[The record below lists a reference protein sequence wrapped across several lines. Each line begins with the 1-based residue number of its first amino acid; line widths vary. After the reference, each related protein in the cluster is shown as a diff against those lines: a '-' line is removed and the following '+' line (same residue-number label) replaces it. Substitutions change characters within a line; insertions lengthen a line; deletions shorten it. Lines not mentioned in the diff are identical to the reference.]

1 MTTDENQV
9 ESRLTPVLSDVEGNH
24 DSRPSLISVSPR
36 PATIETNFDPDQYA
50 VVRGGVKI
58 KLPRAA
64 YESPGAD
71 PGETLRCGETTGNS
85 LLSKPVKQGCHLV
98 ANTLAGRR
106 PTRALVPGTG
116 INGMTGKCRPNAGNL
131 RFTGVLFG

>member
-9 ESRLTPVLSDVEGNH
+9 KSRLTPVLSDVEGNH

-36 PATIETNFDPDQYA
+36 PPTIETNFDPDQYA

-71 PGETLRCGETTGNS
+71 PGETLWCGEMTGNS
-85 LLSKPVKQGCHLV
+85 LLLKPVKQGCHL
-98 ANTLAGRR
+98 AAHTLAGRC
-106 PTRALVPGTG
+106 PTRVPVPGRV

-131 RFTGVLFG
+131 KFNGVLF